1 MLWLLQ
7 KNSSKFDSVHNVRNR
22 VKLQG
27 RPGGVVVYQYTRKK
41 FAKIPQNTQNS
52 SKYNQNYNQVYFIP
66 EIQRK
71 WYTAYPYLNCNIPYT
86 RFKKPLCT
94 VYPKT
99 LADPEIRRICMESP
113 KQNGTQKYL
122 RDKLLLNARF
132 WQVGL
137 SGVLL
142 SKHLNKSHNFLWR
155 HHFRTL
161 LLWRS
166 GDISCISILA
176 LSIKIQLFLLPKPH
190 LFLTHVRRVK
200 FVYFEILSPPLR
212 LFNLIRLGL
221 IFLLYSS
228 CI

>member
-7 KNSSKFDSVHNVRNR
+7 TNSSKFDSVHNIRNR
-22 VKLQG
+22 VK
-27 RPGGVVVYQYTRKK
+27 
-41 FAKIPQNTQNS
+41 F
-52 SKYNQNYNQVYFIP
+52 
-66 EIQRK
+66 
-71 WYTAYPYLNCNIPYT
+71 
-86 RFKKPLCT
+86 
-94 VYPKT
+94 
-99 LADPEIRRICMESP
+99 RRICMKSP

-122 RDKLLLNARF
+122 RDNLLHNARF

-161 LLWRS
+161 LLRRS

-176 LSIKIQLFLLPKPH
+176 LSIKIRLFLLPEPH

-200 FVYFEILSPPLR
+200 FLYFEILSPPLR
-212 LFNLIRLGL
+212 FFNLIRIGL
-221 IFLLYSS
+221 RYLNFPVI
-228 CI
+228 